1 MTYWHIQMYKT
12 RDGQEKELLKEKALI
27 GIGENNPKQIEQFK
41 KNMNIGDIVLVRKGA
56 KVYALVEVLGEVE
69 TIKKDYYKD
78 TKNKERIDWFK
89 YRRKI
94 KVLAEA
100 DESMEK
106 FPQVQGN
113 LTKLVTKTTASYQ
126 YIDNWYT
133 KILQKDYDNKNLIN
147 GSYKI
152 KEFYIKD
159 NQKTFQNFKINFTSD
174 GKTPL
179 PLIVIAGKNG
189 TGKTTLLEYLADFS
203 IEKDDYIEIF
213 KVREAKELELWD
225 DSELIVDNF
234 NIRDGMKGIQA
245 IKKEYMENI
254 EYLPVDIS
262 RIENVKDFILDRH
275 RKRSRE
281 LDSITKATNE
291 IQGFIEEVFDG
302 MDLTFN
308 LYDVDDT
315 DRDNE
320 KVIFKNQNGKEFDIE
335 SLSTGEKTLLSKVLY
350 LYFKDVNNKVILI
363 DEPELSLHP
372 AWQNRV
378 LKLYEN
384 FAINNNCQVIIAT
397 HSPHIIA
404 SAKNEWIRVLTEDGV
419 INNILAY
426 GRDIKWVLKEM
437 GVESSRVP
445 EVLTKI
451 EHCKKLLEDDNYDEA
466 EQCIDEIENIIGSH
480 DSEIVALRT
489 SLEFWRE

>member
-1 MTYWHIQMYKT
+1 
-12 RDGQEKELLKEKALI
+12 
-27 GIGENNPKQIEQFK
+27 
-41 KNMNIGDIVLVRKGA
+41 
-56 KVYALVEVLGEVE
+56 
-69 TIKKDYYKD
+69 
-78 TKNKERIDWFK
+78 
-89 YRRKI
+89 
-94 KVLAEA
+94 
-100 DESMEK
+100 
-106 FPQVQGN
+106 
-113 LTKLVTKTTASYQ
+113 
-126 YIDNWYT
+126 
-133 KILQKDYDNKNLIN
+133 
-147 GSYKI
+147 
-152 KEFYIKD
+152 
-159 NQKTFQNFKINFTSD
+159 
-174 GKTPL
+174 
-179 PLIVIAGKNG
+179 
-189 TGKTTLLEYLADFS
+189 
-203 IEKDDYIEIF
+203 
-213 KVREAKELELWD
+213 
-225 DSELIVDNF
+225 
-234 NIRDGMKGIQA
+234 
-245 IKKEYMENI
+245 
-254 EYLPVDIS
+254 
-262 RIENVKDFILDRH
+262 
-275 RKRSRE
+275 
-281 LDSITKATNE
+281 
-291 IQGFIEEVFDG
+291 